1 MRLLVACLCLVLLG
15 CTTETQKFSAAKVNE
30 SRILFDAIGGEGD
43 YKTRYER
50 IYNVPTVELCE
61 AAMPLQSLGSTF
73 VAMPEP
79 GVIRWMHGGKSVR
92 FDSETNGK
100 LGYIRL
106 TNMLEDETVACT
118 KANNRTWEFLQRFP
132 SADWEC
138 GIEAVKTVCG
148 KDFVTYENYERL
160 RVSAREYR
168 DYRRK
173 LSGPPRPDNQI
184 ECSSYTIGNSTRTRC
199 N

>member
-1 MRLLVACLCLVLLG
+1 LVCLG
-15 CTTETQKFSAAKVNE
+15 CTPETQKFAEAKQKD
-30 SRILFDAIGGEGD
+30 SHILFDAIGGEGD

-50 IYNVPTVELCE
+50 IYNAPAAELCE
-61 AAMPLQSLGSTF
+61 ATMPLQSTGSTF

-79 GVIRWMHGGKSVR
+79 GVIRWQHGGKSV
-92 FDSETNGK
+92 SLGYETNGG
-100 LGYIRL
+100 LGYKRL
-106 TNMLEDETVACT
+106 TNMLEDETIACS
-118 KANNRTWEFLQRFP
+118 KAKNRTWQLLKRFP

-148 KDFVTYENYERL
+148 TDFVTYENYERL

-168 DYRRK
+168 DFHRK
-173 LSGPPRPDNQI
+173 LQGTPRPDNQI